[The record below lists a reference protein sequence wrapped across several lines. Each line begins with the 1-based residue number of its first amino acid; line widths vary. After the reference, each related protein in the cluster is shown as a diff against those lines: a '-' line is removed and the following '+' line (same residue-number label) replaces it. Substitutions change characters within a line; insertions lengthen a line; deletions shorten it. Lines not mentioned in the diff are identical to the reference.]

1 MFHLEPTRKNIS
13 DMYFRSEVEIEIRL
27 NNKMALFKSDLD
39 FEDFMKKIEHR
50 QAVYKHIQSES
61 CTEKGTVSV
70 C

>member
-1 MFHLEPTRKNIS
+1 MFHLELAYLR
-13 DMYFRSEVEIEIRL
+13 YVFVEIEIRL
-27 NNKMALFKSDLD
+27 NNKMVLFKSDLD